1 MFNKKGQAA
10 LEFLTTYGWA
20 FLVILVMTGA
30 LSYFGVLSPG
40 KYITDS
46 CKLSG
51 LVECGGGFAVEANE
65 TSMRAGLDIANNNN
79 KKINVTGIKIK
90 EKQDT
95 AYITLGLDGGNVEI
109 SSNGE
114 VKSVQ
119 GDYFDSSALAEYVG
133 EKKVFD
139 IIVEYTVAGSTIGSS
154 SSGQITTTV
163 AQI

>member
-20 FLVILVMTGA
+20 FLVILVMIGA
-30 LSYFGVLSPG
+30 LSYFGVLSPS
-40 KYITDS
+40 KYVTDS

-51 LVECGGGFAVEANE
+51 LVECGGEFSVEANT
-65 TSMRAGLDIANNNN
+65 TSMRAGLDIVNNNN
-79 KKINVTGIKIK
+79 KKINITGIKIK
-90 EKQDT
+90 EKQDDVYVDFPI
-95 AYITLGLDGGNVEI
+95 AGGIVI

-114 VKSVQ
+114 VEAVQ
-119 GDYFDSSALAEYVG
+119 GDYTLDTSLAEYVG

-139 IIVEYTVAGSTIGSS
+139 VIVSYTVAGSTIEAS
-154 SSGQITTTV
+154 SSGSITTTI